1 MNKLKVT
8 DHGATPQGSNN
19 HGTSGHRVPQVA
31 ASGMAMRTLVREPD
45 RSPQDVVPCDR
56 LQLKST
62 INSLTGPKITPMMQ
76 QYLEIKAQH
85 QDAILFYRLGD
96 FYEMFFDDAVTA
108 AKVLGIT
115 LTSRNSKD
123 DENRVPLCGIPYH
136 AVSTYLAKMIRAGFK
151 VAICEQVEDPKEAKG
166 VVRRAVVRVVTPGL
180 VTDEQLL
187 DDKDNLYLA
196 AICRKG
202 KAWGLSLL
210 DLSTGEF
217 LVSERDDLPALL
229 DELGRLAPSEIL
241 LPEEVGDDSRL
252 ADTLRAYL
260 PQSCLTKRPAA
271 GFHPETARQRL
282 LEHFRV
288 ANLAG
293 FGCEELTAGIGAAGA
308 LLLYLQETQKTTLD
322 HIERLTPIEFDH
334 ILLMDE
340 SSRRNLELT
349 QTLSGDAREGS
360 LLATLDLC
368 ETPMGARLLKKN
380 LLFPLQDAEAIRQRL
395 DTVEQFCLAPGL
407 REELRQLLTKVY
419 DLERLNGRVVL
430 GTANARDLTA
440 LKCSL
445 AQLPKLKERLAGAHG
460 LLANLGIMDELA
472 ELYALLETG
481 IREDAPV
488 TLREGNLIKHGYNE
502 ELDELVSLLH
512 DGKTLI
518 LGLETRERARTG
530 IANLKVGFN
539 KIFGYYIEISR
550 GQLAH
555 VPEDFI
561 RKQTLVNAERFITEE
576 LKEFEEKVTGAQE
589 KRLALEYRL
598 FAEIRAKAA
607 EGSSRILHTAGY
619 LARIDFFCCLAEAAQ
634 KYRYTK
640 PVITDG
646 EAIIIREGRHPVIE
660 RALPPGRFVPNDIH
674 LDQEGEEVLIITGP
688 NMAGKSTVLRQ
699 TALITLMAQMGSF
712 VPAAAAEIGVVD
724 RIFTRVGASDN
735 LRRGQSTFMVE
746 MNETA
751 NILNNATE
759 RSLVILDEIGRGTST
774 FDGLSIAWAVAEE
787 LVNKNGKGVKTI
799 FATHYHELTELAA
812 TNSRVKNYN
821 IAVREWND
829 TIIFLHKLLPGGTN
843 RSYGIQVAAL
853 AGVPARVVARAKE
866 LLHNIEQGEF
876 NRQGEPRIATS
887 PGKRKPPHPGQLSLF
902 GGGESQAARRL
913 REINPDGLSPR
924 EALDLLYELKRLA
937 DVE

>member
-1 MNKLKVT
+1 MAKT
-8 DHGATPQGSNN
+8 TPGS
-19 HGTSGHRVPQVA
+19 V
-31 ASGMAMRTLVREPD
+31 
-45 RSPQDVVPCDR
+45 
-56 LQLKST
+56 
-62 INSLTGPKITPMMQ
+62 KITPMMQ

-108 AKVLGIT
+108 SKVLGIT

-136 AVSTYLAKMIRAGFK
+136 AVSSYLAKMIKAGFK

-166 VVRRAVVRVVTPGL
+166 IVRREVVRVVTPGL

-187 DDKDNLYLA
+187 DDKDNRYLA
-196 AICRKG
+196 AVCHKG
-202 KAWGLSLL
+202 KEWGLSLL

-217 LVSERDDLPALL
+217 LVSEREDLAALL
-229 DELGRLAPSEIL
+229 DELGRLSPSEIL
-241 LPEEVGDDSRL
+241 LPEEPGEDSPL
-252 ADTLRAYL
+252 ADELLTIL
-260 PQSCLTKRPAA
+260 PQSCLTKRPSS
-271 GFHPETARQRL
+271 GFQPEMARQNL

-288 ANLAG
+288 VNLAG
-293 FGCEELTAGIGAAGA
+293 FGCEEMHAGIGAAGG
-308 LLLYLQETQKTTLD
+308 LLLYLQETQKTALD
-322 HIERLTPIEFDH
+322 HIERLTPIEFDN

-349 QTLSGDAREGS
+349 QTITGGTREGS
-360 LLATLDLC
+360 LLDTLDLC

-380 LLFPLQDAEAIRQRL
+380 LLFPLQEVEPIRQRL
-395 DTVEQFCLAPGL
+395 DTVEQLYLAPRL
-407 REELRQLLTKVY
+407 REDLRQLLTKVY

-440 LKCSL
+440 LKSSL
-445 AQLPKLKERLAGAHG
+445 TQLPMIKEMLGGAHG
-460 LLANLGIMDELA
+460 LLADLGATLDALA
-472 ELYALLETG
+472 ELHTLLDVG

-488 TLREGNLIKHGYNE
+488 TLREGNLIKRGYNE
-502 ELDELVSLLH
+502 ELDHLVSLQH
-512 DGKTLI
+512 DGKSLI
-518 LGLETRERARTG
+518 LGLEARERTRTG
-530 IANLKVGFN
+530 ITNLKVGFN

-550 GQLAH
+550 GQLVN
-555 VPEDFI
+555 VPDDFI
-561 RKQTLVNAERFITEE
+561 RKQTLVNAERFITPE
-576 LKEFEEKVTGAQE
+576 LKEFEENVTGAQD
-589 KRLALEYRL
+589 KRLELEYRL
-598 FAEIRAKAA
+598 FSAIRTTVAQA
-607 EGSSRILHTAGY
+607 SSRILHTAGC
-619 LARIDFFCCLAEAAQ
+619 LARIDFFCCLAEGAQ

-640 PVITDG
+640 PLVNAG
-646 EAIIIREGRHPVIE
+646 EAIIIKEGRHPVIE

-674 LDQEGEEVLIITGP
+674 LDQESEEVLIVTGP

-712 VPAAAAEIGVVD
+712 VPAATAEIGVVD

-751 NILNNATE
+751 NILNNATQ

-787 LVNKNGKGVKTI
+787 LVNKNGKGIKTI
-799 FATHYHELTELAA
+799 FATHYHELTELSA
-812 TNSRVKNYN
+812 THQRVKNYN

-887 PGKRKPPHPGQLSLF
+887 PRKKKSQHTGQLSLF
-902 GGGESQAARRL
+902 GGGESPAAQRL
-913 REINPDGLSPR
+913 REINPDVLSPR
-924 EALDLLYELKRLA
+924 EALDMLYELKRLTDA
-937 DVE
+937 E

>member
-1 MNKLKVT
+1 MTNT
-8 DHGATPQGSNN
+8 TP
-19 HGTSGHRVPQVA
+19 
-31 ASGMAMRTLVREPD
+31 ASV
-45 RSPQDVVPCDR
+45 
-56 LQLKST
+56 
-62 INSLTGPKITPMMQ
+62 KITPMMQ

-108 AKVLGIT
+108 SKVLGIT

-136 AVSTYLAKMIRAGFK
+136 AVSSYLAKMIKAGFK

-166 VVRRAVVRVVTPGL
+166 VVRREVVRVVTPGL

-187 DDKDNLYLA
+187 DDKDNRYLA
-196 AICRKG
+196 AICQKG
-202 KAWGLSLL
+202 KNWGLSLL

-217 LVSERDDLPALL
+217 LVSERENLAALL

-241 LPEEVGDDSRL
+241 LPEEPGEDSPL
-252 ADTLRAYL
+252 ANELLAYL
-260 PQSCLTKRPAA
+260 PHSCLTRRPAA
-271 GFHPETARQRL
+271 GFYPETARQRL

-288 ANLAG
+288 VNLAG
-293 FGCEELTAGIGAAGA
+293 FGCEELKAGVAAAGS
-308 LLLYLQETQKTTLD
+308 LLLYLQETQKAALD

-334 ILLMDE
+334 VLLMDE

-349 QTLSGDAREGS
+349 QTLTGGVREGS
-360 LLATLDLC
+360 LLDTLDLC
-368 ETPMGARLLKKN
+368 KTPMGARLLKKN
-380 LLFPLQDAEAIRQRL
+380 LLFPLQEVEAIRQRL
-395 DTVEQFCLAPGL
+395 DTVEQLYLAPRL
-407 REELRQLLTKVY
+407 REDLRELLAKVY

-445 AQLPKLKERLAGAHG
+445 AQLPELKEKLAGANG
-460 LLANLGIMDELA
+460 LLASLGEIDELA
-472 ELYALLETG
+472 ELRALLEAG

-488 TLREGNLIKHGYNE
+488 TLREGNLIKPGYNA
-502 ELDELVSLLH
+502 ELDELVSLLR
-512 DGKTLI
+512 DGKALI
-518 LGLETRERARTG
+518 LGLEARERTRTG
-530 IANLKVGFN
+530 IGNLKVGFN

-555 VPEDFI
+555 VPDDFI
-561 RKQTLVNAERFITEE
+561 RKQTLVNAERFITPE
-576 LKEFEEKVTGAQE
+576 LKEFEEKVTGAQN
-589 KRLALEYRL
+589 KRLDLEYRL
-598 FAEIRAKAA
+598 FTAIRATVA
-607 EGSSRILHTAGY
+607 EASSRILHTAAR
-619 LARIDFFCCLAEAAQ
+619 LAQIDFFCCLAEAAQ
-634 KYRYTK
+634 RYRYTK
-640 PVITDG
+640 PVITAG
-646 EAIIIREGRHPVIE
+646 EAIIIKEGRHPVIE
-660 RALPPGRFVPNDIH
+660 RVLPPGRFVPNDIH
-674 LDQEGEEVLIITGP
+674 LDQESEEVLIITGP

-699 TALITLMAQMGSF
+699 TALITLMAQMGGF
-712 VPAAAAEIGVVD
+712 VPAASAEIGVVD

-751 NILNNATE
+751 NILNNATQ

-787 LVNKNGKGVKTI
+787 LVNKNGRGVKTI

-812 TNSRVKNYN
+812 TNPRVKNYN

-853 AGVPARVVARAKE
+853 AGVPAKVVARAKE

-887 PGKRKPPHPGQLSLF
+887 PKKKKHSQPGQLSLF
-902 GGGESQAARRL
+902 GGEESKATRRL
-913 REINPDGLSPR
+913 REINPDALSPR
-924 EALDLLYELKRLA
+924 EALDLLYELKRLTDA
-937 DVE
+937 E

>member
-1 MNKLKVT
+1 MHMTNT
-8 DHGATPQGSNN
+8 IP
-19 HGTSGHRVPQVA
+19 
-31 ASGMAMRTLVREPD
+31 ASV
-45 RSPQDVVPCDR
+45 
-56 LQLKST
+56 
-62 INSLTGPKITPMMQ
+62 KITPMMQ

-108 AKVLGIT
+108 SKVLGIT

-136 AVSTYLAKMIRAGFK
+136 AVSSYLAKMIKAGFK

-166 VVRRAVVRVVTPGL
+166 VVRREVVRVVTPGL

-187 DDKDNLYLA
+187 DDKDNRYLA
-196 AICRKG
+196 AICQKG
-202 KAWGLSLL
+202 KSWGLSLL

-217 LVSERDDLPALL
+217 LVSEREELAALL

-241 LPEEVGDDSRL
+241 LPEEAGEDSRL
-252 ADTLRAYL
+252 AAELLAYL
-260 PQSCLTKRPAA
+260 PQSCLTRRPAA
-271 GFHPETARQRL
+271 GFQPETARQGL

-293 FGCEELTAGIGAAGA
+293 FGCEELKAGIGAAGG
-308 LLLYLQETQKTTLD
+308 LLLYLQETQKTSLD
-322 HIERLTPIEFDH
+322 HIERLTPIEFDNV
-334 ILLMDE
+334 LLMDE

-349 QTLSGDAREGS
+349 QTLTGGAREGS
-360 LLATLDLC
+360 LLDTLDLC

-380 LLFPLQDAEAIRQRL
+380 LLFPLQEVAAIRQRL
-395 DTVEQFCLAPGL
+395 DTVEQLYLAPRL

-430 GTANARDLTA
+430 GTANGRDLTA

-445 AQLPKLKERLAGAHG
+445 AQLPQLKEKLAAADG
-460 LLANLGIMDELA
+460 LLAPLGAALDELA
-472 ELYALLETG
+472 ELHALLEAG

-488 TLREGNLIKHGYNE
+488 TLREGNLIKPGYNA
-502 ELDELVSLLH
+502 ELDELVSLLR
-512 DGKTLI
+512 DGKALI
-518 LGLETRERARTG
+518 LGLEARERARTG
-530 IANLKVGFN
+530 INNLKVGFN

-550 GQLAH
+550 GQLGH
-555 VPEDFI
+555 VPDDFI
-561 RKQTLVNAERFITEE
+561 RKQTLVNAERFITQE
-576 LKEFEEKVTGAQE
+576 LKEFEEKVTGAQD
-589 KRLALEYRL
+589 KRLELEYRL
-598 FAEIRAKAA
+598 FGAIRATAA
-607 EGSSRILHTAGY
+607 EASSRILRTAAR
-619 LARIDFFCCLAEAAQ
+619 LAQIDFFCCLAEAAQ
-634 KYRYTK
+634 RYRYTK

-646 EAIIIREGRHPVIE
+646 ESIIIREGRHPVIE

-674 LDQEGEEVLIITGP
+674 LDQESEEVLIITGP
-688 NMAGKSTVLRQ
+688 NMAGKSTILRQ
-699 TALITLMAQMGSF
+699 TALITLMAQMGGF
-712 VPAAAAEIGVVD
+712 VPAASAEIGVVD

-751 NILNNATE
+751 NILNNATQ

-853 AGVPARVVARAKE
+853 AGVPAKVVARAKE

-887 PGKRKPPHPGQLSLF
+887 PKKKKPLHPGQLSLF
-902 GGGESQAARRL
+902 GEGESPAARRL
-913 REINPDGLSPR
+913 REINPDALSPR
-924 EALDLLYELKRLA
+924 EALDLVYELKRLTN
-937 DVE
+937 VE

>member
-1 MNKLKVT
+1 MTNT
-8 DHGATPQGSNN
+8 TP
-19 HGTSGHRVPQVA
+19 
-31 ASGMAMRTLVREPD
+31 ASV
-45 RSPQDVVPCDR
+45 
-56 LQLKST
+56 
-62 INSLTGPKITPMMQ
+62 KITPMMQ

-96 FYEMFFDDAVTA
+96 FYEMFFDDTVTA
-108 AKVLGIT
+108 SKVLGIT

-136 AVSTYLAKMIRAGFK
+136 AVSSYLAKMIRAGFK

-166 VVRRAVVRVVTPGL
+166 VVRREVVRVVTPGL

-187 DDKDNLYLA
+187 DGKDNRYLA
-196 AICRKG
+196 AICQKG
-202 KAWGLSLL
+202 KEWGLSLL

-217 LVSERDDLPALL
+217 LVSERENLAALL

-241 LPEEVGDDSRL
+241 LPEEFGEDASL
-252 ADTLRAYL
+252 ANELLAYL
-260 PQSCLTKRPAA
+260 PQSCLTRRPNA
-271 GFHPETARQRL
+271 GFYPETARQRL

-288 ANLAG
+288 VNLAG
-293 FGCEELTAGIGAAGA
+293 FGCEEMKPGIGAAGA

-349 QTLSGDAREGS
+349 QTITGGVREGS
-360 LLATLDLC
+360 LLDTLDLC
-368 ETPMGARLLKKN
+368 ETPMGARLLKKS
-380 LLFPLQDAEAIRQRL
+380 LLFPLQEIAAIRQRL
-395 DTVEQFCLAPGL
+395 DTVEQLYLAPRL
-407 REELRQLLTKVY
+407 REDLRLLLAKVY

-430 GTANARDLTA
+430 GTANGRDLTA

-445 AQLPKLKERLAGAHG
+445 AQLPELKEKLAGANG
-460 LLANLGIMDELA
+460 LLADLGANLDELA
-472 ELYALLETG
+472 ELRALLEAG
-481 IREDAPV
+481 VREDAPV
-488 TLREGNLIKHGYNE
+488 TLREGNLIKPGYNA
-502 ELDELVSLLH
+502 ELDELVSLLR
-512 DGKTLI
+512 DGKALI
-518 LGLETRERARTG
+518 LGLESRERTRTG
-530 IANLKVGFN
+530 INNLKVGFN
-539 KIFGYYIEISR
+539 KVFGYFIEISR

-555 VPEDFI
+555 VPKDFI
-561 RKQTLVNAERFITEE
+561 RKQTLVNAERFITPE
-576 LKEFEEKVTGAQE
+576 LKEFEEKVTGAQD
-589 KRLALEYRL
+589 KRLELEYRL
-598 FAEIRAKAA
+598 FGAIRATVA
-607 EGSSRILHTAGY
+607 EASSRILHAAAR
-619 LARIDFFCCLAEAAQ
+619 LAQMDFFCCLAETAQ

-640 PVITDG
+640 PVITAG
-646 EAIIIREGRHPVIE
+646 ESIIIKEGRHPVIE

-674 LDQEGEEVLIITGP
+674 LDQESEEVLIITGP

-712 VPAAAAEIGVVD
+712 VPAASAEIGVVD

-751 NILNNATE
+751 NILNNATQ

-787 LVNKNGKGVKTI
+787 LVNKNGRGVKTI

-812 TNSRVKNYN
+812 TNPRVKNYN

-853 AGVPARVVARAKE
+853 AGVPAKVVARAKE

-887 PGKRKPPHPGQLSLF
+887 PRKKKPLHAGQLSLF
-902 GGGESQAARRL
+902 GGGESQATRRL
-913 REINPDGLSPR
+913 RDINPDGLSPR
-924 EALDLLYELKRLA
+924 EALDLLYELKRLTDA
-937 DVE
+937 E